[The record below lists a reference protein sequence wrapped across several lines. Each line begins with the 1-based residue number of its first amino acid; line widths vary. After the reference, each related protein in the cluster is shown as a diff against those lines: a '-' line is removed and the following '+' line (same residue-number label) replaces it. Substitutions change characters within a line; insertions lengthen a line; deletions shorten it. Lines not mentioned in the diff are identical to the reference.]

1 MEIVLGIE
9 KKMSD
14 EGYKSNISGIA
25 GSGAGSMALAKHAA
39 SVTILSPANNTQL
52 KGLKKHYG
60 AVAGIFVCGA
70 ERQKDQ
76 SCGAARQGLDRELH
90 LYELYCYL
98 SVVDGGY
105 GEAPRA
111 MDK

>member
-14 EGYKSNISGIA
+14 EGYKSNISRIA
-25 GSGAGSMALAKHAA
+25 GSGAGSMALAEHAA

-60 AVAGIFVCGA
+60 SVPEFSFV
-70 ERQKDQ
+70 ERNGKRT
-76 SCGAARQGLDRELH
+76 GLAALRGKVWIANFIYTNCTDTCPL
-90 LYELYCYL
+90 
-98 SVVDGGY
+98 
-105 GEAPRA
+105 
-111 MDK
+111 

>member
-14 EGYKSNISGIA
+14 EGYKSNISRIA
-25 GSGAGSMALAKHAA
+25 GSDAGVYGSCEACGVRHDFITGQQYAVKRAEEAL
-39 SVTILSPANNTQL
+39 
-52 KGLKKHYG
+52 GLG
-60 AVAGIFVCGA
+60 AGIFVCGA

-76 SCGAARQGLDRELH
+76 SCGAARQGLDRGLH
-90 LYELYCYL
+90 LYELYRYL

>member
-14 EGYKSNISGIA
+14 EGYKSNISRIA

-52 KGLKKHYG
+52 KELKKHYG

-76 SCGAARQGLDRELH
+76 SCGGEMCSLSRGRRSRITGLFETSLGS
-90 LYELYCYL
+90 YE
-98 SVVDGGY
+98 
-105 GEAPRA
+105 PR
-111 MDK
+111 KKI

>member
-14 EGYKSNISGIA
+14 EGYKSNISRIA
-25 GSGAGSMALAKHAA
+25 WSGAGSMALAKHAA

-60 AVAGIFVCGA
+60 AVPEFCLWSGTAKEPVLRRC
-70 ERQKDQ
+70 
-76 SCGAARQGLDRELH
+76 AARSGSRTSSIRTVPIPVR
-90 LYELYCYL
+90 CRRRIWR
-98 SVVDGGY
+98 SSKSNG
-105 GEAPRA
+105 
-111 MDK
+111 